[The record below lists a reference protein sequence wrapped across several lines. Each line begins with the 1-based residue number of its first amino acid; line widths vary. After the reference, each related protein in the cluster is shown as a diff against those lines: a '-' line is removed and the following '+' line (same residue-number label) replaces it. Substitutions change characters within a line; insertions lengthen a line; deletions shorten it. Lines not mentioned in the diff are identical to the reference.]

1 MSCEYAQN
9 LQKFAAMRTPYLFLV
24 PALLTLA
31 ACTPM
36 HTSIDQQN
44 QNPLTASR
52 YGDELADTMAN
63 FIITNDPIVKDA
75 AIRKVIDAEIARG
88 KDIATSAREIQSD
101 GLLGSIIGI
110 KADVIGL
117 ALLSENVLYLSS
129 DFITDPGA
137 SLHVYVTTVVDPRD
151 DTFPDA
157 TAIDLGSLQATYG
170 PQQYD
175 VPVQDDPNKLRT
187 FVLYDTK
194 LKIIYGFAQI
204 SKSA

>member
-1 MSCEYAQN
+1 
-9 LQKFAAMRTPYLFLV
+9 MRTPHLFLV
-24 PALLTLA
+24 PALLCSLA
-31 ACTPM
+31 ACTPVQ
-36 HTSIDQQN
+36 TSINEQN

-63 FIITNDPIVKDA
+63 FIISDDPIVKDPA
-75 AIRKVIDAEIARG
+75 TLKLIESEIARG
-88 KDIATSAREIQSD
+88 KDIGTSAREIVGD
-101 GLLGSIIGI
+101 GLLGGIISI
-110 KADVIGL
+110 KADVMGY
-117 ALLSENVLYLSS
+117 ALLADNVLYLSS
-129 DFITDPGA
+129 DFISDPGA
-137 SLHVYVTTVVDPRD
+137 SLHVYLTTVVDPRD
-151 DTFPDA
+151 VSFPDE

-175 VPVQDDPNKLRT
+175 VPVQDDPNAIRS

>member
-1 MSCEYAQN
+1 
-9 LQKFAAMRTPYLFLV
+9 MRTSHLFFL
-24 PALLTLA
+24 PTLLLALA
-31 ACTPM
+31 ACTPVQ
-36 HTSIDQQN
+36 TSISEQN

-63 FIITNDPIVKDA
+63 FIISDDPIIKDA
-75 AIRKVIDAEIARG
+75 ATRKLIENEIARG
-88 KDIATSAREIQSD
+88 KDIATSAREIVGD
-101 GLLGSIIGI
+101 GLFGGIISI
-110 KADVIGL
+110 KADVMGY
-117 ALLSENVLYLSS
+117 ALLADNVLYLSS
-129 DFITDPGA
+129 DFISDPGA
-137 SLHVYVTTVVDPRD
+137 SLHVYLTTVVDPRD
-151 DTFPDA
+151 VAFPDA

-175 VPVQDDPNKLRT
+175 VPVHDDPNAIRT